1 MTMTI
6 IPTKVEAYD
15 SETLSPIFTL
25 EADDKGVHR
34 IKMDD
39 FVSSDGLVE
48 LFDAIRAA
56 VKMMD
61 TEKEI
66 GSQP

>member
-6 IPTKVEAYD
+6 TTTKVEAYD

-25 EADDKGVHR
+25 EAHDKGVHK
-34 IKMDD
+34 IKIDD
-39 FVSSDGLVE
+39 FVSSDGLDE
-48 LFDAIRAA
+48 LFDSIRAA
-56 VKMMD
+56 VEMMD

-66 GSQP
+66 WGQK